1 MDGMERKWKLLLLG
15 FRVLG
20 FENGKGMGTSMLENQ
35 MGNNMDHETDT
46 WDRLCLQDKSS
57 ISAPRSL

>member
-1 MDGMERKWKLLLLG
+1 MLPHHGGNGKKMETITITVG

-20 FENGKGMGTSMLENQ
+20 FGNGKGMGTSMLENQ

-46 WDRLCLQDKSS
+46 WDRLCLQD
-57 ISAPRSL
+57 